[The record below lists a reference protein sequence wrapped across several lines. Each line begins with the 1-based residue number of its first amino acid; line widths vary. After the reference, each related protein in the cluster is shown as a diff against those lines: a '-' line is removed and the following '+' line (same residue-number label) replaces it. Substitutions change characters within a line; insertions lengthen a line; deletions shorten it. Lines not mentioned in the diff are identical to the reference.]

1 MDSSSLKLVL
11 AGPVGAG
18 KSTAIRALADDEPVS
33 TEMPMSEG
41 AIGDK
46 TTTTVALD
54 FATVQLDDG
63 QPLLVYGLPGQ
74 AYFAHMRAIV
84 LDGAVGA
91 LLLLN
96 GRDPDVAGACR
107 EWLRSLRELEPDLA
121 IVIGITHTEHLESF
135 DTRAVQA
142 VARSMG
148 PPIPIFTF
156 DARDRDQT
164 AHLVRALLLAMV

>member
-18 KSTAIRALADDEPVS
+18 KSTAIRAIADGEPVS

-54 FATVQLDDG
+54 FATVQLDDD

-74 AYFAHMRAIV
+74 AYFSHMRSIV
-84 LDGAVGA
+84 LEGAVGA
-91 LLLLN
+91 LLLLD
-96 GRDPDVAGACR
+96 GTAPDLIEVCR
-107 EWLRSLRELEPDLA
+107 EWLQSLRDLQPDLA
-121 IVIGITHTEHLESF
+121 IVIGITHTEKMDSF

-142 VARSMG
+142 VVKSMG

-164 AHLVRALLLAMV
+164 SHLVRALLLAMV